1 MHETARSILYEV
13 DELDCCYNYENTEFD
28 LNAGKL
34 TSSILEEMY
43 IQPDILCRAICSN
56 SIGNLRLLAENGYN
70 LVKHYKHPKFKS
82 SLHWAYY
89 CDNLEI
95 FNYLLESG
103 CSINENDIFYDP
115 EHKKNFKF
123 ALYLHFCKEKREE
136 IYKSLKFDDLFYLT
150 NYNLYEHYRN
160 GDDIIN
166 LFESL
171 FKIGF
176 S

>member
-28 LNAGKL
+28 FNADKL

-56 SIGNLRLLAENGYN
+56 SIDNLRLLAENGYN

-123 ALYLHFCKEKREE
+123 ALYLHFYKEKREE

>member
-1 MHETARSILYEV
+1 MYREIFSFKKLHETARSILYEV
-13 DELDCCYNYENTEFD
+13 DKLDCCYNYENTEFD
-28 LNAGKL
+28 FNADKL

-56 SIGNLRLLAENGYN
+56 SIDNLRLLAENGYN

-115 EHKKNFKF
+115 EHKKISNL
-123 ALYLHFCKEKREE
+123 LYIYIFIKKKEK
-136 IYKSLKFDDLFYLT
+136 KF
-150 NYNLYEHYRN
+150 
-160 GDDIIN
+160 IN
-166 LFESL
+166 L
-171 FKIGF
+171 
-176 S
+176 